1 MSVGDGSAARQ
12 DAARLLLRRRLVA
25 IVALALASLA
35 LLLALVAWYAHRLA
49 NHAVGTSFAEA
60 TADQGALLRDAA
72 EHARQRQLGAARK
85 DLQNQCEFLARLLS
99 GVVAA
104 PLLSGDRESIDRS
117 CDELMRHPDV
127 ELACLV
133 DDAGDFH
140 SRAGGNL
147 PIVSK
152 RLLAEEGSISAR
164 ATVLTEGGR
173 TVRVLVIAKDDRL
186 RREQAAIA
194 QDFTD
199 LGRGTEQGFSGLA
212 RSLEGSLNRTTFIAL
227 GVFAL
232 LGALVTILVTVLV
245 RSRIGT
251 VAEEFDRLARRVT
264 GLIDDL
270 GTRTRE
276 LELANAA
283 AERGRELLDAVLQRM
298 GEAVVVVDAVGT
310 PLLWNH
316 RARDLLGLSIDDT
329 RAGARHLVES
339 LCDED
344 GVTPLPVERSPLTIA
359 LRGSAV
365 DDRLVHLAGRWL
377 SAGARPLLH
386 ADGRLRGAVL
396 VLHDVTELRRAND
409 QLELRVAER
418 TRELAATQARLVEAA
433 HRAGMAEVASEILH
447 NVGNVLT
454 SLNVSAAMIADRI
467 RGSAVD
473 RVAALAGR
481 SRDDV
486 GLRERLPG
494 HLEALGTVLA
504 AEREGELRDLAE
516 LRGHLDHVAHI
527 VRQQQGVASAGALI
541 EELDPAALIE
551 DALRIALAGEARP
564 PEIARSFAP
573 LAGFRGDRHRL
584 LQILVNLGVNAR
596 RALDGIDR
604 PHIAVAVVAVQG
616 CLRITFADNGCG
628 IAREQLPRLFD
639 LGFTTRADGHGHG
652 RGLHAS
658 ANAARLMGGALSAAS
673 EGPGCGATF
682 TLDLPFG

>member
-25 IVALALASLA
+25 LVALALASLA

-49 NHAVGTSFAEA
+49 NRAVETSFAEA

-72 EHARQRQLGAARK
+72 EHARQRQLAAARG
-85 DLQNQCEFLARLLS
+85 DLQNQCEFLARLLA

-104 PLLSGDRESIDRS
+104 PLLAGDRESIDRS

-133 DDAGDFH
+133 DDAGGFH
-140 SRAGGNL
+140 SRTGGNL

-152 RLLAEEGSISAR
+152 RLLAEDGSISAR
-164 ATVLTEGGR
+164 ATVLTAGGR
-173 TVRVLVIAKDDRL
+173 SVQVLVIAKDDRL

-194 QDFTD
+194 QDFAE

-212 RSLEGSLNRTTFIAL
+212 RSLEGSLSRTTFIAL

-232 LGALVTILVTVLV
+232 LGALVTVLVTVLV

-251 VAEEFDRLARRVT
+251 VAEEFDRLARRVA

-298 GEAVVVVDAVGT
+298 GEAVVVVDTVGT

-344 GVTPLPVERSPLTIA
+344 GVTPLPVERSPLTLA
-359 LRGSAV
+359 LRGSPV

-409 QLELRVAER
+409 ELELRVAER

-433 HRAGMAEVASEILH
+433 HRAGMAEVAGEILH

-454 SLNVSAAMIADRI
+454 SLNVSAAVVAGRI
-467 RGSAVD
+467 RDSAVD
-473 RVAALAGR
+473 RVAALAER
-481 SRDDV
+481 SREDA

-494 HLEALGTVLA
+494 HLDALAPVLA
-504 AEREGELRDLAE
+504 HEREDSLRDLAE

-541 EELDPAALIE
+541 EDLDPAALIE

-564 PEIARSFAP
+564 PEIVRSFAP
-573 LAGFRGDRHRL
+573 VAGFRGDRHRL

-596 RALDGIDR
+596 RALGGVDR
-604 PHIAVAVVAVQG
+604 PRIAAAVTVG
-616 CLRITFADNGCG
+616 EGRLRITIADNGCG
-628 IAREQLPRLFD
+628 IERDHLPRLFD
-639 LGFTTRADGHGHG
+639 LGFTTRTDGHGHG

-673 EGPGCGATF
+673 DGAACGATF
-682 TLDLPFG
+682 TLDLPFA